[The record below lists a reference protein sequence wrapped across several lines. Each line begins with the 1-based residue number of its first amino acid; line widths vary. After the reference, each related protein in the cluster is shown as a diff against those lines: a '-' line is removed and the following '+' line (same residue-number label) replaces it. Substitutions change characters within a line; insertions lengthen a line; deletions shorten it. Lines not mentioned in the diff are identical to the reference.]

1 MCGHGVCTCTCVP
14 AFSVSF
20 VAVSEQ
26 AMHTTRLIDCE
37 TVLTFK
43 PLDDGVFITCRGWT
57 RGVINVSLNVSDRVS
72 YARGILSVLQ
82 GLALSIHRRPN
93 GRKCPVSIN
102 FLDVIFTDF

>member
-37 TVLTFK
+37 TVLTFQ
-43 PLDDGVFITCRGWT
+43 PLDDGVFITCVG
-57 RGVINVSLNVSDRVS
+57 D
-72 YARGILSVLQ
+72 AQ
-82 GLALSIHRRPN
+82 GA
-93 GRKCPVSIN
+93 GEVQ
-102 FLDVIFTDF
+102 

>member
-1 MCGHGVCTCTCVP
+1 MRAIATGAVVASKRLRTLVCTCTCVP

-43 PLDDGVFITCRGWT
+43 PLDDGVFITCVG
-57 RGVINVSLNVSDRVS
+57 D
-72 YARGILSVLQ
+72 AQ
-82 GLALSIHRRPN
+82 GA
-93 GRKCPVSIN
+93 GEVQ
-102 FLDVIFTDF
+102 

>member
-43 PLDDGVFITCRGWT
+43 PLDDGVFITCVGNIT
-57 RGVINVSLNVSDRVS
+57 TF
-72 YARGILSVLQ
+72 
-82 GLALSIHRRPN
+82 LAAISTCVCI
-93 GRKCPVSIN
+93 
-102 FLDVIFTDF
+102 